1 MIEKLYTVYRD
12 DVYRYLVSLTHDAA
26 RAEDLLSE
34 TFLQALQSIDRFEAR
49 SGEKT
54 WLFGIARHLWLQDLR
69 RRRPTVCYDDLLGLY
84 VEDTLPDTAV
94 QRELLARIRA
104 LLEQKDERT
113 RGWWHCG
120 CRASLMTASP
130 RNWASAR
137 VRPGLLTAG
146 HATGSRKLCER
157 RGCCDLRT

>member
-1 MIEKLYTVYRD
+1 MKMIEKLYTVYRD

-113 RGWWHCG
+113 RRVVALRVQGIPYDRIAAELG
-120 CRASLMTASP
+120 ISP
-130 RNWASAR
+130 GSAR
-137 VRPGLLTAG
+137 VIDCRARHWLKETLRKEGLL
-146 HATGSRKLCER
+146 
-157 RGCCDLRT
+157 

>member
-1 MIEKLYTVYRD
+1 MKMMEELYTAYRD
-12 DVYRYLVSLTHDAA
+12 DVYRYLVSLTRDPA

-69 RRRPTVCYDDLLGLY
+69 RRRPTVSYDDLLGLY

-94 QRELLARIRA
+94 QRELLGRIRV
-104 LLEQKDERT
+104 LLARKDERT
-113 RGWWHCG
+113 RRVVALRVQGVPYDRIAAELG
-120 CRASLMTASP
+120 ISP
-130 RNWASAR
+130 GSAR
-137 VRPGLLTAG
+137 VIDCRVRHWLKDTLRKEGLL
-146 HATGSRKLCER
+146 
-157 RGCCDLRT
+157 